1 MYKFLK
7 KTGQCG
13 EKSKNKTGIIRAE
26 STKKGARSLDKICT
40 NEINQYMC
48 IDLKSFFAS
57 VECVERGLD
66 PFETRLVVAD
76 AERSNTTICLA
87 VTPAMKKLGVKSRC
101 RLYEIPP
108 GIDYI
113 KATPRM
119 KKYIDYSANVY
130 AVYLKYVSKDD
141 IHVYSID
148 EVFIDIGKYL
158 KMYDTTSVELGER
171 IRRDVLETTG
181 IPAAFGIG
189 TNLFLAK
196 VALDITAKKSRDFF
210 GVLDEESYKKTLWDH
225 KPLTDFWRIGPKTA
239 SKFAR
244 LGIYT
249 MRDLAHY
256 PKELLYNLLG
266 VDAEIYIDHAWGRE
280 PTTIADI
287 KEYKSSSHSKGS
299 GQILPRNYSFDEGL
313 LITKEMTEQLC
324 LELFANDL
332 VASSVTVE
340 IGYGDRRLGGDRGS
354 YRFLSPTSSVE
365 KAELAVCDIYKKT
378 VDKNT
383 PVRKITVVFNNVEKE
398 SACQMSFFSD
408 VEKEDKE
415 KDKMKAIIG
424 IKKKYGKNAI
434 FKGRDIAECATLRER
449 NRQIG
454 GHKSGEE

>member
-1 MYKFLK
+1 M
-7 KTGQCG
+7 
-13 EKSKNKTGIIRAE
+13 NKYNVSE
-26 STKKGARSLDKICT
+26 TK
-40 NEINQYMC
+40 QYMC

-76 AERSNTTICLA
+76 NERSDTTICLA

-101 RLYEIPP
+101 RLYEIPK

-119 KKYIDYSANVY
+119 KKYIEYSADVY
-130 AVYLKYVSKDD
+130 GVYLKYFSKDD

-158 KMYDTTSVELGER
+158 KIYRTTSVELGER
-171 IRRDVLETTG
+171 VRRDVFETTG

-225 KPLTDFWRIGPKTA
+225 RPITDFWRIGPKTA
-239 SKFAR
+239 SKLAK

-249 MRDLAHY
+249 MREFAHY

-287 KEYKSSSHSKGS
+287 KEYKSNSHSKGS
-299 GQILPRNYSFDEGL
+299 GQILPRNYSFDEGM
-313 LITKEMTEQLC
+313 LIAKEMSEQLC
-324 LELFANDL
+324 LELFSNDL

-354 YRFLSPTSSVE
+354 YRFVSPTSSVKAAE
-365 KAELAVCDIYKKT
+365 KAVVEIYKRV

-383 PVRKITVVFNNVEKE
+383 PIRKITVVFNNVENQASE
-398 SACQMSFFSD
+398 QISFFSD
-408 VEKEDKE
+408 IGKEDREKE
-415 KDKMKAIIG
+415 KMKAVIG
-424 IKKKYGKNAI
+424 IKKRYGK
-434 FKGRDIAECATLRER
+434 K
-449 NRQIG
+449 
-454 GHKSGEE
+454 

>member
-1 MYKFLK
+1 MNVFFK
-7 KTGQCG
+7 
-13 EKSKNKTGIIRAE
+13 GIGMNNE
-26 STKKGARSLDKICT
+26 SETK
-40 NEINQYMC
+40 QYLC

-101 RLYEIPP
+101 RLYEIPK

-119 KKYIDYSANVY
+119 KKYIEYSANVY
-130 AVYLKYVSKDD
+130 GVYLKYVSKDD

-158 KMYDTTSVELGER
+158 KLYNMTSVELGEK

-196 VALDITAKKSRDFF
+196 VALDITAKKSPKFF

-225 KPLTDFWRIGPKTA
+225 RPITDFWRIGPKTA
-239 SKFAR
+239 SKLAKM
-244 LGIYT
+244 GIYT
-249 MRDLAHY
+249 MRELAHY
-256 PKELLYNLLG
+256 PEKLLYNLLG

-287 KEYKSSSHSKGS
+287 KEYKSNSHSRGS

-313 LITKEMTEQLC
+313 LIVKEMTEQLC

-332 VASSVTVE
+332 TARSVTVE
-340 IGYGDRRLGGDRGS
+340 IGYGDRHLGTDRGS
-354 YRFLSPTSSVE
+354 YKFARPTNLVKEAE
-365 KAELAVCDIYKKT
+365 KAVSEIYKKMI
-378 VDKNT
+378 DKNT
-383 PVRKITVVFNNVEKE
+383 PVRKITVVFNNVENE
-398 SACQMSFFSD
+398 GACQMSFFSD
-408 VEKEDKE
+408 VGKEDREKE
-415 KDKMKAIIG
+415 KMKAIIG

-449 NRQIG
+449 NGQIG
-454 GHKSGEE
+454 GHKSGEK